1 MFLLDTNVIS
11 ELRKPKPHGGVVAWI
26 ERVPE
31 HQLFLSALSLGELQ
45 AGVELTRRQDSL
57 KAVEI
62 EAWIDQV
69 AQSYQILPMDTHAFR
84 EWARLMNGRAGQL
97 MEDAMIAATAR
108 VHGLTVV
115 TRNVSDFSGFNVE
128 LVNPF
133 SSRK

>member
-45 AGVELTRRQDSL
+45 AGVELTRRQDSQ
-57 KAVEI
+57 KAAEI
-62 EAWIDQV
+62 ETWIDQV
-69 AQSYQILPMDTHAFR
+69 AQSYQILAMDTHGFR
-84 EWARLMNGRAGQL
+84 EWARLMDGRAGDL

-115 TRNVSDFSGFNVE
+115 TRNVRDFSAFKVQ

-133 SSRK
+133 SSRE

>member
-11 ELRKPKPHGGVVAWI
+11 ELRKPKPHGGVMAWI

-69 AQSYQILPMDTHAFR
+69 AQSYQILPMYTHTFR

-115 TRNVSDFSGFNVE
+115 TRSVSDFSGFKVE

-133 SSRK
+133 LSRE